1 MSDVQSACESK
12 FGLQSSEE
20 VVHELLSELLTS
32 VCSEEWASLSPRV
45 CTLPS
50 SPGITSAVD
59 VCEVVR
65 QHTPFHVLCGYCDRE
80 RGWEVLQLQ
89 CVDQKASGYCGHYS
103 LYLTML
109 CLQLCQCSC
118 RDNTL
123 ALLHGTRS
131 TVGFWQRCTY
141 SSDHQSVLC

>member
-89 CVDQKASGYCGHYS
+89 CVDQKASGKISVVCMPGIVCMCGCHAHRLLWPLLS
-103 LYLTML
+103 L
-109 CLQLCQCSC
+109 
-118 RDNTL
+118 
-123 ALLHGTRS
+123 
-131 TVGFWQRCTY
+131 
-141 SSDHQSVLC
+141 SDHVVPAAVSMQLS